1 MKIILCSLILLLLSG
16 DKSLYG
22 QKIIEYN
29 GDTLITISPENVKT
43 MNSIIVE
50 REYLIDEIIVLSELN
65 EIKDSL
71 IKDQEEIIIIGKNI
85 IKEEKDKHVLE
96 IQKQAIELESSYKK
110 KLNKWVSISG
120 IVGLI
125 LGVLLGK

>member
-1 MKIILCSLILLLLSG
+1 MKIILCLLILLLLRCDSVF
-16 DKSLYG
+16 G

-29 GDTLITISPENVKT
+29 GDTVITITPENVRT

-50 REYLIDEIIVLSELN
+50 REYLIDELCVLSELN

-71 IKDQEEIIIIGKNI
+71 IKDQEEIIKIGKTI
-85 IKEEKDKHVLE
+85 IKEEKDKHDLE
-96 IQKQAIELESSYKK
+96 IQKQAVELNSSYKK

-125 LGVLLGK
+125 LGILLGK